1 MRTNTT
7 RKTTT
12 RKATT
17 PMMKV
22 VEIHP
27 AEKAGMAV
35 HQAVENGIGAV
46 TDTVATGI
54 GYAFGFVKG
63 LIKGH

>member
-1 MRTNTT
+1 MKQTQI
-7 RKTTT
+7 RKTVP

-27 AEKAGMAV
+27 AEKAGVAV
-35 HQAVENGIGAV
+35 HQAIENGVATV
-46 TDTVATGI
+46 TDTLATGI

-63 LIKGH
+63 LVKGH